1 MAFRA
6 SQPRG
11 SSERI
16 RRLSVGSGC
25 FGVRSSTQLPSA
37 SFGCAGFRK
46 RTVNS
51 ARRRPSPA
59 RKRPAAA
66 ARISAS
72 AATTFIMPPLYTRV
86 TAVPERVPA
95 ILALDFDGVLCD
107 GMREYFT
114 AAWRAWRRLRP
125 SIALNP
131 PSGLFERFARVR
143 PVVES
148 GWEMPLVIMAL
159 LAGAAE
165 SELLERWR
173 PAPLLAEL
181 RLAREAG
188 AAPGHPGRGEG
199 VGRHED
205 DRLRHQHI
213 FSRDL

>member
-59 RKRPAAA
+59 RKLPA
-66 ARISAS
+66 
-72 AATTFIMPPLYTRV
+72 
-86 TAVPERVPA
+86 
-95 ILALDFDGVLCD
+95 G
-107 GMREYFT
+107 
-114 AAWRAWRRLRP
+114 RAWRRLRP
-125 SIALNP
+125 SIALDP

-159 LAGAAE
+159 LAGASE

-181 RLAREAG
+181 GLAREAV
-188 AAPGHPGRGEG
+188 AAA
-199 VGRHED
+199 VD
-205 DRLRHQHI
+205 QV
-213 FSRDL
+213 RD